1 MRKKRGKGNKD
12 MRLIRRAQKQV
23 QPTSRKSKYISLT
36 VQVHK
41 NLPSLGPR
49 LQHIYII
56 CNESPKPF
64 FFFFLEKKK
73 TMAAPYTRVMKLG
86 IFINLGVGVGVG
98 GGGAAQ
104 RPNPTV
110 LGKKVVLEKKEEKI
124 AFQCIISRKQG
135 GAWQINDRNKKK
147 KRKREKER

>member
-1 MRKKRGKGNKD
+1 
-12 MRLIRRAQKQV
+12 
-23 QPTSRKSKYISLT
+23 
-36 VQVHK
+36 
-41 NLPSLGPR
+41 
-49 LQHIYII
+49 
-56 CNESPKPF
+56 
-64 FFFFLEKKK
+64 
-73 TMAAPYTRVMKLG
+73 MAAPYTRVMKLG

-135 GAWQINDRNKKK
+135 GGLANKRPKQKTKNKK
-147 KRKREKER
+147 KREKER